1 MCAIVYQTYQYPS
14 VITHTTL
21 ILPNTPFTPRLLF
34 NFPYSNPQLQSP
46 TARTPYHSPHSP
58 SSFFPPAGPLFL
70 TALVPMPLGFFFS
83 CVAFMRASPTLENSS
98 QKSCFSFAGPLGASP
113 NESQKSFFSGSRRD
127 VDEDGW
133 AASPSTKRLNVVP
146 ALATPEERVWPSV
159 PAVRWAWVARSA
171 SASCISQSSSLVLK
185 LVITMTC
192 LLYPRLDVTL
202 ISCLAHLTHTRAQ
215 PPEPLC

>member
-1 MCAIVYQTYQYPS
+1 MESAQGS
-14 VITHTTL
+14 
-21 ILPNTPFTPRLLF
+21 RLL
-34 NFPYSNPQLQSP
+34 NAITLPYLPISQCHLLIQPSSCPTRPQLHDSFLASGIQPSNSILL
-46 TARTPYHSPHSP
+46 TANVPYHSPHSP
-58 SSFFPPAGPLFL
+58 SSFFPPAGPPFL

-127 VDEDGW
+127 VEEVGW
-133 AASPSTKRLNVVP
+133 AESPSTKRLNVVP

-171 SASCISQSSSLVLK
+171 SASFK
-185 LVITMTC
+185 G
-192 LLYPRLDVTL
+192 
-202 ISCLAHLTHTRAQ
+202 Q
-215 PPEPLC
+215 PLFWKMYINANIPSASPA